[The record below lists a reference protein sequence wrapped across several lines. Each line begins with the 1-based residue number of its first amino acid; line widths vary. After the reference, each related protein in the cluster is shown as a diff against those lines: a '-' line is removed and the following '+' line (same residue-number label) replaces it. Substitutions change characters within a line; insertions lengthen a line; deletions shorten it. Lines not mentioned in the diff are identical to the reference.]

1 MGKKDGDDDDDEDE
15 EGAPPRDS
23 HTPPDHPMMPHH
35 MQHSQFQHIRH
46 TAPSMSPPIGNG
58 VPFQQRGPS
67 PQPGH
72 HLSRPNSSL
81 GHIRRSSSNLA
92 PPQPYPSQAPPPPN
106 SYAYMP
112 NPPFYN
118 PQAAQQMAPKPQP
131 TPPAPQYQFT
141 QPMPT
146 HPQVQQYMQQEQ
158 RRQSMPPAHQ
168 QQQQQHQAQQQ
179 QQHQHQQHQQQ
190 QQQQHQQQQQQHHQA
205 QHQPQQHQQQ
215 HQQQQQ
221 PPPPPPQ
228 VSQSQQERP
237 PQPTINVPSP
247 PQQNDFQSPPLPQ
260 PKPLHASARHSI
272 FTPIDDSQSMLAA
285 HWGSSNNLAAPRSEA
300 PFIKQENRSQSID
313 VAAMSRL
320 QPNGVSPPQPQHTQ
334 MAAQPPPQRTQST
347 SSMPTIPPPSRT
359 NSLRMGENKPRLR
372 VQIPSE
378 HSDAGSATADSSPKD
393 SGTTGATPGRSTDAS
408 HSSGVVLPPPSPSAN
423 SLLSAGATGPPNP
436 FARPPPPS
444 NNSSYGSRDNMETPI
459 SALPSRFVENGLL
472 PSPSSFYPEWGFG
485 RDSNMLPSPLNFQT
499 PIVQTGPSFS
509 RDDSADRKRKPS
521 DDGSDAGSQ
530 KRIKA

>member
-1 MGKKDGDDDDDEDE
+1 
-15 EGAPPRDS
+15 
-23 HTPPDHPMMPHH
+23 MMPLH
-35 MQHSQFQHIRH
+35 MQHSQFQHIRN
-46 TAPSMSPPIGNG
+46 TAPPMSPPIGNG

-67 PQPGH
+67 PQPPH
-72 HLSRPNSSL
+72 HMSRPNSRL
-81 GHIRRSSSNLA
+81 GHIRRPSSNLA

-106 SYAYMP
+106 NYAYMP

-118 PQAAQQMAPKPQP
+118 PQATQMAPKPQN

-141 QPMPT
+141 QPMPG
-146 HPQVQQYMQQEQ
+146 HMQAQQYMQQEP
-158 RRQSMPPAHQ
+158 RRQSMPLVHQQQPQQAPPPQ
-168 QQQQQHQAQQQ
+168 QQQQL
-179 QQHQHQQHQQQ
+179 
-190 QQQQHQQQQQQHHQA
+190 
-205 QHQPQQHQQQ
+205 
-215 HQQQQQ
+215 
-221 PPPPPPQ
+221 PPPQ
-228 VSQSQQERP
+228 VSQPQQQERL
-237 PQPTINVPSP
+237 PQPTITVPSP
-247 PQQNDFQSPPLPQ
+247 PPQENNFQSPPLPQ

-285 HWGSSNNLAAPRSEA
+285 HWGSSNSINPPRSEV

-313 VAAMSRL
+313 VAAMSRT
-320 QPNGVSPPQPQHTQ
+320 QPNGNSPPQPQPAQ
-334 MAAQPPPQRTQST
+334 MPSQQVPQRTQST
-347 SSMPTIPPPSRT
+347 SSMPAIPPPSRT
-359 NSLRMGENKPRLR
+359 NSLRIGGESKPRLR

-423 SLLSAGATGPPNP
+423 SLLSAGASGPPNP

-444 NNSSYGSRDNMETPI
+444 NSNSYGSRNDMETPI
-459 SALPSRFVENGLL
+459 SALPSRFVENNLL

-499 PIVQTGPSFS
+499 PVVPNGPSFS

-521 DDGSDAGSQ
+521 EDGSDTGSQ
-530 KRIKA
+530 KRLKA